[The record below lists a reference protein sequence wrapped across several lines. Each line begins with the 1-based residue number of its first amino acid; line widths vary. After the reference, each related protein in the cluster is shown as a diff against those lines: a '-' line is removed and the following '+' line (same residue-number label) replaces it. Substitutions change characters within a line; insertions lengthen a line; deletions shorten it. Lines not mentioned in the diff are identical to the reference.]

1 MVETISD
8 VIYAVDAKGGVDYIS
23 PVIDSILG
31 YSASEIVGR
40 HFGELFAK
48 EDRERFRGHFETIA
62 AGTTEPG
69 EFQVLTQSGD
79 LRWIRLSSRAVI
91 NEGRFAGVRGVLTDI
106 TKSKHLHTSSQSN
119 GLDI

>member
-48 EDRERFRGHFETIA
+48 EDRDRFRGHYEKIA
-62 AGTTEPG
+62 AGHSTKEECFYRLIFLAINQPVA
-69 EFQVLTQSGD
+69 E
-79 LRWIRLSSRAVI
+79 IRRIPSIRAENATHV
-91 NEGRFAGVRGVLTDI
+91 T
-106 TKSKHLHTSSQSN
+106 
-119 GLDI
+119 